1 MHQLAASFIRSF
13 SVVYMKQILDV
24 VSIIII
30 PFSIIIIISLCYEVY
45 CNIIN
50 FSFVTLLKNFSFYIL
65 NPIGN
70 ATKWS
75 AT

>member
-1 MHQLAASFIRSF
+1 MLL
-13 SVVYMKQILDV
+13 Y
-24 VSIIII
+24 SIIII

-50 FSFVTLLKNFSFYIL
+50 FSFVTLLKIFSFYIL